1 MPNGWSTAASAD
13 CTLWG
18 AALGGGAYVAR
29 SAIGQ
34 DSASDLIYAAV
45 RNAEAEAERIAR
57 LTDDLLLLARSD
69 EDRLSLRLERTYVG
83 SLLRRNAEL
92 AGSRLA
98 AAGVTG
104 RVEVRPGTCVRV
116 DVDRIR
122 QAVGNALRFAPGCS
136 VIVLAGGG
144 AGRVSP
150 SASCRTRSSAS
161 LACIAADRAVTEGS
175 AWTWPSSTPT
185 PTRRPR
191 RRSWRGAPAEEWLA
205 AAALSA
211 RLTGHDGQVR
221 CLGGWPAGARA
232 AVPVPPGSHVYPAT
246 RPPGGGR

>member
-136 VIVLAGGG
+136 VIVLA
-144 AGRVSP
+144 
-150 SASCRTRSSAS
+150 
-161 LACIAADRAVTEGS
+161 
-175 AWTWPSSTPT
+175 
-185 PTRRPR
+185 
-191 RRSWRGAPAEEWLA
+191 
-205 AAALSA
+205 
-211 RLTGHDGQVR
+211 
-221 CLGGWPAGARA
+221 ARA
-232 AVPVPPGSHVYPAT
+232 GFPRQLPAA
-246 RPPGGGR
+246 RVRALRSPA